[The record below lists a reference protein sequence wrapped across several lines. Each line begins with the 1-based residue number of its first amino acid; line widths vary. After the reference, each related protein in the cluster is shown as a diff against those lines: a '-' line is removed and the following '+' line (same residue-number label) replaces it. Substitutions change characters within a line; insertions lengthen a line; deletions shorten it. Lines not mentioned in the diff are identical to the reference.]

1 MHVIRNTGLEFTL
14 SHGQSKKASAGAP
27 CMPHL
32 ELLNALAPLSV
43 LMAALLS
50 VACCRGAVDGSESKR
65 SSREVGI
72 VRVFY

>member
-14 SHGQSKKASAGAP
+14 SHGQRKKASAGAP

-32 ELLNALAPLSV
+32 ELLNTLAPLSV

-50 VACCRGAVDGSESKR
+50 VACCRGTVDGSESKR

>member
-1 MHVIRNTGLEFTL
+1 
-14 SHGQSKKASAGAP
+14 
-27 CMPHL
+27 MPHL
-32 ELLNALAPLSV
+32 ELLNTLAPLSV

-50 VACCRGAVDGSESKR
+50 VACCRGTVDGSESKR